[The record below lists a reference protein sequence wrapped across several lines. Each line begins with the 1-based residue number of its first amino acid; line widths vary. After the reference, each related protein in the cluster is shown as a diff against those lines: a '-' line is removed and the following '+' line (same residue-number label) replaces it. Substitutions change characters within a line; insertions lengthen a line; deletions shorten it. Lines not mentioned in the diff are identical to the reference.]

1 MNDINSVNTKCVHS
15 GTIED
20 AKFGGLLS
28 PIYPSTSYLYL
39 EMDKRA
45 YPRYFNTPNQEAV
58 ARKIAALEMG
68 EAGLIFSSG
77 MAAISTTLMSFLKSG
92 DHAVFQKGLYG
103 GTTKLIDTIF
113 NDYKIKY
120 SVTEGLTASDFE
132 KCLRKETK
140 LIYIETPSN
149 PLLNIADIAAIT
161 ELARSKN
168 VLTVIDNTF
177 ASPINQNPIQSG
189 IDIVIHSATK
199 YLSGHSDICAGAVVS
214 NRQNM
219 DIILGRAKVFG
230 GSLDTQTCYLL
241 ERSIKT
247 MAIRVKQ
254 QNINALK
261 IAKYL
266 QQHVKIAH
274 VYYPGLAI
282 HPQHEIATKQM
293 HGFGGMLSFELRESI
308 DTVQFQKKLRLIRPS
323 MSLGGV
329 ESIICSSA
337 LTSHAVLNPDQRRE
351 EGIKDSL
358 LRLSVGIEDPQELIA
373 DIDQALFDF

>member
-1 MNDINSVNTKCVHS
+1 MKDFNSVKTKCVHS
-15 GTIED
+15 GTID
-20 AKFGGLLS
+20 DDKFGGLLS

-39 EMDKRA
+39 EMDKKA

-58 ARKIAALEMG
+58 ARKIADLEMG

-103 GTTKLIDTIF
+103 GTSKLIDTVF
-113 NDYKIKY
+113 KDYKIQY

-149 PLLNIADIAAIT
+149 PLLNIADITSIAK
-161 ELARSKN
+161 LAKSKN
-168 VLTVIDNTF
+168 ILTVIDNTF
-177 ASPINQNPIQSG
+177 ASPINQNPIQQG

-214 NRQNM
+214 NSQNI
-219 DIILGRAKVFG
+219 DIIMGRAKVFG
-230 GSLDTQTCYLL
+230 GSLNAQICYLL

-247 MAIRVKQ
+247 MAIRVEQ
-254 QNINALK
+254 QNNNALK
-261 IAKYL
+261 IAEYL
-266 QQHVKIAH
+266 QHHPKIDC
-274 VYYPGLAI
+274 VFYPGLVS
-282 HPQHEIATKQM
+282 HPQHEIAAKQM
-293 HGFGGMLSFELRESI
+293 HGFGGMLSFELLESI
-308 DTVQFQKKLRLIRPS
+308 DPINFQKRLRMIRPS

-337 LTSHAVLNPDQRRE
+337 LTSHAVLSPDQRRE

-358 LRLSVGIEDPQELIA
+358 LRLSVGIEDAEELMA